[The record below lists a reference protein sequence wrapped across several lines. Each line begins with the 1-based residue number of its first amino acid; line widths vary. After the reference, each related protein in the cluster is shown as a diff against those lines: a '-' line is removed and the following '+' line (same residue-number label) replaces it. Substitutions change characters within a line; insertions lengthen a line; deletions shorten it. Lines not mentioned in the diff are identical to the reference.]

1 MIRDLVLNSI
11 PQFDR
16 LLLCHVLLE
25 VLLVSAQAPG
35 DADGSSCQAESYPTG
50 WRVLMD
56 SRNYEDLVGGSQP
69 AWRSLDLDEQGQGV
83 SMGVCVC
90 GDTLGGYGCVVGLWV
105 PYQGIFLSSPPP
117 PSDWQCIIF
126 SKRYYTPKTPLP
138 PARTPIFPRSK
149 YPYIENALH

>member
-69 AWRSLDLDEQGQGV
+69 AWRSLDLDGQGQGV

-105 PYQGIFLSSPPP
+105 PYQGISCLPPP
-117 PSDWQCIIF
+117 PLQIGSVLYFPKDT
-126 SKRYYTPKTPLP
+126 TPPRP
-138 PARTPIFPRSK
+138 PYHRLARQYSPVQNIPI
-149 YPYIENALH
+149 